1 MHSTYIL
8 IIRPSTLRVCGLFVC
23 PFHRFRKNNE
33 KFFRQVRIADW
44 RLVLRNKRNRQK
56 QRILLLARKLKKF
69 RKTGASLETMLDV
82 AHCLD
87 RSASFVLGLDDFPD
101 SYEQDL
107 NCKNIAPNLRRF
119 VSKNA
124 HKMFYLKKHGFLQTF
139 PSFKNWLNGKT
150 IPNSLNFVRLSKAL
164 GLSAEDLLRPVFSQP
179 RPTDTD
185 KTE

>member
-1 MHSTYIL
+1 
-8 IIRPSTLRVCGLFVC
+8 
-23 PFHRFRKNNE
+23 
-33 KFFRQVRIADW
+33 
-44 RLVLRNKRNRQK
+44 
-56 QRILLLARKLKKF
+56 
-69 RKTGASLETMLDV
+69 MLDV
-82 AHCLD
+82 ARCLD

-101 SYEQDL
+101 SYEQDM
-107 NCKNIAPNLRRF
+107 NCKNITPNLRRF

-124 HKMFYLKKHGFLQTF
+124 PKMFYLKKHGFLQTF